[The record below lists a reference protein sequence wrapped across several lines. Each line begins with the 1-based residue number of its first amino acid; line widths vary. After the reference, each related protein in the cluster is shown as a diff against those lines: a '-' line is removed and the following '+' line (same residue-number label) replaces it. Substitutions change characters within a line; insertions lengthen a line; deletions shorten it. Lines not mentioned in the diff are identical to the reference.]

1 MILSQILVQTEDY
14 KSNLVDDPKSD
25 LVADPKSNLVD
36 VPKSDL
42 INSYG
47 SYLLVVCDH
56 NSYHDA
62 LHINHIVEV
71 EEEIKKAA

>member
-47 SYLLVVCDH
+47 SYLLVNNESRKEWCSIRLNVFVL
-56 NSYHDA
+56 A
-62 LHINHIVEV
+62 L
-71 EEEIKKAA
+71 KGLFL